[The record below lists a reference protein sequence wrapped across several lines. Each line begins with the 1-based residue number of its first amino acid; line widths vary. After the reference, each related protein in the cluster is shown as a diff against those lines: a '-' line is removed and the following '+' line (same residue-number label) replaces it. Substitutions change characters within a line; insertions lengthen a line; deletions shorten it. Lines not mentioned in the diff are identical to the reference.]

1 VIEDGMRWDRKSFV
15 SPRLESLRGRIT
27 MRFRTLSILA
37 AIIALA
43 AVVQSAR
50 AGAIRFAAKQLHKG
64 SITAIQKT
72 SDAKGTAVG
81 SVEDAGRT
89 AHTALKSGTSV
100 ARADVASAPGA
111 AIRGTKTAAG
121 KIWKAVW

>member
-1 VIEDGMRWDRKSFV
+1 
-15 SPRLESLRGRIT
+15 

-43 AVVQSAR
+43 AVAQSAH
-50 AGAIRFAAKQLHKG
+50 AGAIRFAAKQLHKS
-64 SITAIQKT
+64 SITAVQMT
-72 SDAKGTAVG
+72 SDATGTAVG
-81 SVEDAGRT
+81 NVEDAGRT
-89 AHTALKSGTSV
+89 AHEALKNGTSV

-111 AIRGTKTAAG
+111 AIRGTKATAG

>member
-1 VIEDGMRWDRKSFV
+1 MRWERKSFV
-15 SPRLESLRGRIT
+15 SPRLESLRRRIT

-43 AVVQSAR
+43 AVVQSAH

-89 AHTALKSGTSV
+89 AHTALKNESGV
-100 ARADVASAPGA
+100 VRNDVVSAPGA
-111 AIRGTKTAAG
+111 AVRGTKTAVSMV
-121 KIWKAVW
+121 WKAVW

>member
-1 VIEDGMRWDRKSFV
+1 
-15 SPRLESLRGRIT
+15 